1 MLLALTT
8 GPQDH
13 RTTGPQDHRT
23 TGRQDHRTTGPFFQ
37 QTNHKS
43 TNPEMNETM
52 TTPQNR
58 SSVDNSSDEID
69 LGKLLGILLDAK
81 WIILVTTFLF
91 AVGGVAVALLSTP
104 IYKADALIQ
113 IEQKSSGGI
122 SSLVGDMGELFS
134 QESSA
139 TTEIEIIKSRMILG
153 DTVDKFNLTT
163 VAEPKYLPVI
173 GKGLARIAGKV
184 NQIEISRYT
193 VPEYAQEMKHTLV
206 VLDAEKKTYQLVR
219 GDEQVV
225 LQGVAGELAKND
237 GYELFVTELRS
248 HNEQEFSL
256 SQQSRLE
263 AIEWLKKNLAISE
276 RGKQT
281 GILMLSFEG
290 ENRNQISEILN
301 HISQTYFLQNVER
314 NSAEAEKS
322 LTFLKGHLPDI
333 KNSLTTAEDTL
344 NRFRQDNE
352 SIDLG
357 LEAKS
362 TLDVM
367 VKLEAQLNEL
377 TFKESEI
384 SQRFTKDHP
393 AYRSLLDKR
402 ETLLKERER
411 LNQQVQKLPKTQ
423 REVLRMTRDVEVN
436 QQIYIQLLNKVQE
449 LSIIKAGTVGNV
461 RILDEAQS
469 YANPVKPKKPLIV
482 VLATMLG
489 GMLSVALVLVK
500 AALHRGVE
508 NPDEIEQ
515 IGLSVYASVP
525 KSNLQLELA
534 NKLARKKRNTDLT
547 LLAESNPADLSIE
560 ALRGL
565 RTSLHFAMMEAK
577 NNVLMISGPAP
588 GIGKSFVSTN
598 FAAVAAKTGQ
608 KVLLID
614 ADMRKGYLQQCF
626 GLNWEN
632 GLSDLLSGKVTRD
645 VAVQSAKVENLDII
659 TRGQVPPN
667 PSELLM
673 HPRFKEL
680 VDWASENYDLVI
692 IDTPPVLAV
701 TDPSIVGAIAGTT
714 LMVARFGQNTVKEVD
729 VARSRFEQ
737 AGIEVKGVILNAIEK
752 KASSSYGY
760 GYYNYSYGDS
770 TKAQ

>member
-1 MLLALTT
+1 
-8 GPQDH
+8 
-13 RTTGPQDHRT
+13 
-23 TGRQDHRTTGPFFQ
+23 
-37 QTNHKS
+37 
-43 TNPEMNETM
+43 M

-69 LGKLLGILLDAK
+69 LGKLLGIIIDAK
-81 WIILVTTFLF
+81 WFILVTTFLF
-91 AVGGVAVALLSTP
+91 AAGGVAVALLSTP

-225 LQGVAGELAKND
+225 LQGVAGEPAKKD

-256 SQQSRLE
+256 EQRSRLE
-263 AIEWLKKNLAISE
+263 AIEWLKRNLAIAE

-281 GILMLSFEG
+281 GILQLSFEG
-290 ENRNQISEILN
+290 ENRKQISAILN

-322 LTFLKGHLPDI
+322 LSFLKGHLPDI
-333 KNSLTTAEDTL
+333 KNSLTTAEDSL
-344 NRFRQDNE
+344 NRFRQENE

-393 AYRSLLDKR
+393 AYLSLLDKR
-402 ETLLKERER
+402 TTLLKERER

-469 YANPVKPKKPLIV
+469 FAQPVKPKKPLIA
-482 VLATMLG
+482 VLATLLG

-508 NPDEIEQ
+508 TPDQIEQ

-525 KSNLQLELA
+525 KSSLQLALA
-534 NKLARKKRNTDLT
+534 EKIKRKGKHNQEMA
-547 LLAESNPADLSIE
+547 LLAETNPADLSIE

-626 GLNWEN
+626 GLRAEN
-632 GLSDLLSGKVTRD
+632 GLSDWLSGKSAREQV
-645 VAVQSAKVENLDII
+645 VQSAKVENLDII

-680 VDWASENYDLVI
+680 VEWASEHYDLVI

-701 TDPSIVGAIAGTT
+701 TDPSIVGALAGTT
-714 LMVARFGQNTVKEVD
+714 LMVARFGQNTVKEID
-729 VARSRFEQ
+729 VARNRFEQ
-737 AGIEVKGVILNAIEK
+737 AGIEVKGVILNAVEK

-760 GYYNYSYGDS
+760 GYYNYSYGES
-770 TKAQ
+770 KKA